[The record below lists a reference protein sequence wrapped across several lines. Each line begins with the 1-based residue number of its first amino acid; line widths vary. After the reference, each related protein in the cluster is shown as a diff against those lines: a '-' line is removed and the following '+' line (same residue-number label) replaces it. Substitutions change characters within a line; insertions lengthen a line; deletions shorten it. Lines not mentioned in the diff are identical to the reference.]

1 VSGEMPFVFVVD
13 DDASVRRAL
22 ARRMRVAGFGVEEFA
37 SAQEFLERGRPGELG
52 CLVLDVRMPGL
63 DGLGL
68 QDALAAAGMDI
79 PIVFLTG
86 HGSVPLSVQAM
97 KGGAV
102 DFLEKPVSSQTL
114 LDAVRN
120 AIELHRRL
128 RQEAAESGDA
138 RERLAALTLREREIL
153 ELVVAGLLNKQI
165 ALRLG
170 IAERTVKL
178 HRAHAMEKLGART
191 TADLVRSAA
200 QAGLTVSSAPRAGDQ
215 NPAGP
220 AA

>member
-1 VSGEMPFVFVVD
+1 VSGEMPVVFVVD

-37 SAQEFLERGRPGELG
+37 SAQEFLDRGRPSELG
-52 CLVLDVRMPGL
+52 CLVLDVRMPGM

-68 QDALAAAGMDI
+68 QDALEAAGMDI

-86 HGSVPLSVQAM
+86 HGSVPLSVEAM

-102 DFLEKPVSSQTL
+102 DFLEKPVPSQTL

-120 AIELHRRL
+120 AIERHRRM
-128 RQEAAESGDA
+128 RQEAADSGNA
-138 RERLAALTLREREIL
+138 RERVAALTPREREIL
-153 ELVVAGLLNKQI
+153 DLVVAGLLNKQI

-191 TADLVRSAA
+191 TADLVRSAT
-200 QAGLTVSSAPRAGDQ
+200 QAGVVAPPAQRAGDES
-215 NPAGP
+215 PSGP